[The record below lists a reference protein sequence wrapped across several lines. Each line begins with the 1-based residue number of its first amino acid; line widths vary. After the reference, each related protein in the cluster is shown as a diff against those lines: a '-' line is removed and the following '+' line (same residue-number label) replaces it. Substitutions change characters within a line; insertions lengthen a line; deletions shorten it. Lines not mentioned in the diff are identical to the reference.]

1 VMVYQMDPGQAKL
14 AEKLMI
20 LNDRAKGMLTRV
32 YNIKKACSEQKSKPS
47 FLSDKSLESA
57 IKHIVK
63 KFPIVDTRSNMSTFN
78 HANAIKDDIIKN
90 LSLYYY
96 TFADL
101 LDLKDHIMQLLTLMD
116 ACQCQLD
123 ITINHELTASY
134 LNLVATLVSLM
145 WLLSRVEDR
154 KAVLGLFNA
163 AYDLNHGQSEPSF
176 PRLGQMIIDYDNP
189 FKKLQEDLGPLNRL
203 MMSAL
208 QSLASVYTRRN
219 VTGDMWRKHQILS
232 LTSSPSQMMYAAQT
246 ETITCEYLSLDVMDR
261 WIILCTLV
269 CPCHMLGD
277 ATVST
282 LWGQSLHMGLSLR
295 IFRDEVMMIHPTA
308 QSILDNMKGLSKR
321 AAELKEMAAIAMND
335 CVSIHADRRRFLR
348 SSLREMTTILKE
360 QPGLLGPKILF
371 VWMALSFA
379 RDEIIWLLRHL
390 ESWPQSSK
398 KNALKVEDLMD
409 RQLPELIHYLLELR
423 DLVMKY
429 SSVVHNYHLQ
439 YVNGY
444 DCHVLSELMSSLSG
458 QMGDTEGIIMTDLL
472 RDLSSIC
479 AETDLAAMRLDWF
492 RLQASWSMS
501 NSCFSLTSNRKLTVA
516 MNAAMFHLKMID
528 NLEETIRETSDL
540 SIYCFYS
547 RQMEIQWKTCIEMP
561 IQCRFSLS
569 FARLCSHFRD
579 SLHDLCPE
587 EKNHIIEKSLALCNS
602 VLDEMA
608 RATITVVDRL
618 AEYELRLA
626 EQTTPSHV
634 ASNIAHQMAR
644 VKLDESGG
652 KKKGGAVNEMRMAG
666 EESVRVDRVNM
677 TLPDK
682 LQNNLIELCGGLSL
696 VSSLMVSDHIFC
708 PREYLSQQL
717 ESLLFDLISRAITP
731 SPSLLPGG
739 SSPSSPPTP
748 RRPSQ
753 LLLIIHAYIAVFQ
766 NIDSAMTIDMTRIF
780 NRTLLQQTQPQDV
793 RGRETITSIYT
804 KWYLEVMLRRASN
817 GLILYSEHMRQ
828 MISATQA
835 LTPEVPFLPEQYTDP
850 HELRALVLLIGPYG
864 VKFLSERLAWH
875 VASQIGELNKV
886 VLENRDVLHRARTQ
900 FDHPEEMREV
910 YEILCKPPKDQK
922 NGTSAAD
929 AIMQRMVII
938 GEIFSF
944 RDSVSA
950 ALKDVLDKRLPYLT
964 ATFRNLKESLPK
976 EALPSLSEM
985 ASSLGER
992 VSLDSA
998 LVSAVRTQSVQ
1009 MQADEHYLASCL
1021 LMIGVAVCLPRLT
1034 VAPLSCYR
1042 PLVRVSLN
1050 NCHCLPSALV
1060 TVSSALFFYHGKGDS
1075 HLRMREFLA
1084 IASSSILRM
1093 CKEDSSRE
1101 EAILPP
1107 ILPIILDQIVNRSPF
1122 VSHDEL
1128 STCFP
1133 YDLVLTSYRSSYQ
1146 HELGTA

>member
-1 VMVYQMDPGQAKL
+1 MDPGQAKL

-20 LNDRAKGMLTRV
+20 LNDRAKGMLTRI

-134 LNLVATLVSLM
+134 LNLVATLISLM
-145 WLLSRVEDR
+145 WLLSRVDDR

-203 MMSAL
+203 MLSSL

-269 CPCHMLGD
+269 CPTHMLGD

-308 QSILDNMKGLSKR
+308 QAILDNMKGLAKR
-321 AAELKEMAAIAMND
+321 AAELKEMAALAMNE
-335 CVSIHADRRRFLR
+335 CVSIHSDRRRFLR
-348 SSLREMTTILKE
+348 ASLREMTTILKE

-398 KNALKVEDLMD
+398 KNALKAEDLMD
-409 RQLPELIHYLLELR
+409 RQLPELIHYVLELR

-444 DCHVLSELMSSLSG
+444 DCHIISELMSSLSG
-458 QMGDTEGIIMTDLL
+458 HMGETEGIIMTDLL

-492 RLQASWSMS
+492 RLQAAWAMS
-501 NSCFSLTSNRKLTVA
+501 NSSFSLGSNRKLTVA
-516 MNAAMFHLKMID
+516 MNASMFHLKMID
-528 NLEETIRETSDL
+528 HLEETVRETSDL

-561 IQCRFSLS
+561 IQCRFAVA

-587 EKNHIIEKSLALCNS
+587 EKTHIIEKSLALCNS

-634 ASNIAHQMAR
+634 ASNIAQQMAR
-644 VKLDESGG
+644 VKMDESGG
-652 KKKGGAVNEMRMAG
+652 KKKGGAVSEMRMAG

-677 TLPDK
+677 SLADK
-682 LQNNLIELCGGLSL
+682 LQNNLVELCGGLSS
-696 VSSLMVSDHIFC
+696 VKSLMVSDHIFC

-717 ESLLFDLISRAITP
+717 ESLLFDLISRAMSPSPMPGGSTP
-731 SPSLLPGG
+731 SPS
-739 SSPSSPPTP
+739 TP

-753 LLLIIHAYIAVFQ
+753 LLLIVHAYMAVFQ

-828 MISATQA
+828 MISATQS
-835 LTPEVPFLPEQYTDP
+835 LTPEVSFLPEQYTDP

-886 VLENRDVLHRARTQ
+886 VLENREVLHRARTQ
-900 FDHPEEMREV
+900 FDQPEEMREV
-910 YEILCKPPKDQK
+910 YEMLCKVPKDQK

-944 RDSVSA
+944 RDSVST
-950 ALKDVLDKRLPYLT
+950 ALKDVVDKRLPYLT
-964 ATFRNLKESLPK
+964 ATFRNLRDSLHNDL
-976 EALPSLSEM
+976 LPSLSEM
-985 ASSLGER
+985 GSSLGES

-1021 LMIGVAVCLPRLT
+1021 LMIGVAVCLPRLA

-1060 TVSSALFFYHGKGDS
+1060 TVSSALFYYHGKNDS

-1101 EAILPP
+1101 DAILPP

>member
-1 VMVYQMDPGQAKL
+1 MDPGQAKL

-20 LNDRAKGMLTRV
+20 LNDRAKGMLTRI

-203 MMSAL
+203 MLSAL
-208 QSLASVYTRRN
+208 QSLASVYNRRN
-219 VTGDMWRKHQILS
+219 VTGDTWRKHQILS

-261 WIILCTLV
+261 WIILCTMV
-269 CPCHMLGD
+269 CPTHMLGD
-277 ATVST
+277 ATIST

-308 QSILDNMKGLSKR
+308 QSILDNIKGLSKR
-321 AAELKEMAAIAMND
+321 AAELKDIAANAMNQ

-348 SSLREMTTILKE
+348 SSLREMTIILKE

-398 KNALKVEDLMD
+398 KNALKAEDLVD
-409 RQLPELIHYLLELR
+409 RNLPELIHYVLELR

-439 YVNGY
+439 YVSNY
-444 DCHVLSELMSSLSG
+444 DCHILSELMSSLCG
-458 QMGDTEGIIMTDLL
+458 QMGETEGLIMTDLL

-492 RLQASWSMS
+492 RLQAAWAMS
-501 NSCFSLTSNRKLTVA
+501 NSSFSLSSNRKLTVA
-516 MNAAMFHLKMID
+516 MNASMFHLKMID
-528 NLEETIRETSDL
+528 HLEETVRETSDL

-561 IQCRFSLS
+561 LQCRFALS

-579 SLHDLCPE
+579 ALHDLCPE

-602 VLDEMA
+602 VVDEMA

-634 ASNIAHQMAR
+634 ANNIAIQMAR
-644 VKLDESGG
+644 VKMDESGG
-652 KKKGGAVNEMRMAG
+652 KKKGVGLSEMRMAG
-666 EESVRVDRVNM
+666 EESVRVDRAM
-677 TLPDK
+677 MGLADK
-682 LQNNLIELCGGLSL
+682 LQSNLVELCGGLST
-696 VSSLMVSDHIFC
+696 VKSLMVSDHVFC

-731 SPSLLPGG
+731 PVQAGVPLPPPPSL
-739 SSPSSPPTP
+739 PTP

-753 LLLIIHAYIAVFQ
+753 VLLIIHAYMAVFQ

-793 RGRETITSIYT
+793 RGRETITSVYT
-804 KWYLEVMLRRASN
+804 KWYLEVLLRRASN

-828 MISATQA
+828 MISATQT
-835 LTPEVPFLPEQYTDP
+835 LTNEVSFLPEQYTDP

-864 VKFLSERLAWH
+864 VKYLSERLTWH

-900 FDHPEEMREV
+900 FDQPDEMREV
-910 YEILCKPPKDQK
+910 YDILCRLPKDQK

-929 AIMQRMVII
+929 MIMQRMVII

-944 RDSVSA
+944 RDCVCA
-950 ALKDVLDKRLPYLT
+950 ALKDVLDNRLPHLT
-964 ATFRNLKESLPK
+964 ATFRNLRDSLPPDVI
-976 EALPSLSEM
+976 PSLSEM

-998 LVSAVRTQSVQ
+998 LVSAIRTQSVQ
-1009 MQADEHYLASCL
+1009 LQTDEHYLASCL
-1021 LMIGVAVCLPRLT
+1021 LMIGVAVCLPRLSM
-1034 VAPLSCYR
+1034 APLSCYR

-1060 TVSSALFFYHGKGDS
+1060 TVSSALFYYHGKNDS

-1101 EAILPP
+1101 DAILPP
-1107 ILPIILDQIVNRSPF
+1107 ILPIILDQIVNRCPF

-1146 HELGTA
+1146 QELGTA